1 MKRHWRLFTLVC
13 LDISWLPHSIVGG
26 EELVAHG
33 LGISLSSHP
42 VTEEEG
48 GEEGDEGGVDGA
60 DTVGPHV
67 ESPADDPEFRESNS
81 FDLL

>member
-1 MKRHWRLFTLVC
+1 M
-13 LDISWLPHSIVGG
+13 PHSIVGG
-26 EELVAHG
+26 EEIVAG
-33 LGISLSSHP
+33 VEGISLSSHP

-60 DTVGPHV
+60 DTEGPCV
-67 ESPADDPEFRESNS
+67 ESPTDDPELRESNS